1 MATNSILGTE
11 GNDRI
16 RGTEGDDVIET
27 YGGDDKVNGKG
38 GDDLI
43 IDTGTEGLGEE
54 LIVNGDFEDHGS
66 LNRGSWG
73 TFEGGDG
80 VAGWTTPDGRGIEIQ
95 TGGHGYVPGNNDG
108 DYVELDSHKGY
119 GVTNPTV
126 EMTQVVDTGDGG
138 TFQLQFDY
146 SARKNAGTSEMEIW
160 FGDQLIDRIT
170 DGEVEWTTKTYEVH
184 SDGGDVALT
193 FKGNEDGDTL
203 GALLDNVSL
212 REVTSSDDILRGN
225 GGDDT
230 IYGGD
235 GDDKLIGD
243 GGKSKVEL
251 NPAALPLYDITGSD
265 GIKITADVLGGIAG
279 WDNSFGFYLAD
290 ADGKPMT
297 GTILQDNEN
306 DGGSFTIDLSA
317 ADLAGATKLGFF
329 IVPDGDNPNGGDLSD
344 GQAVTF
350 YEDGGLYKITGVDTG
365 LFPPVIFSDETLNP
379 GQTDLEV
386 DNSNPGNMNFEDNY
400 FGDYDFN
407 DVNVQVT
414 VEGHNDM
421 VYDIAGLDNVCLDI
435 EVLGGIS
442 GWENSYGY
450 YLADADGN
458 PMTGKV
464 LQDNENEG
472 GTYEIN
478 LSSAELAGASKLGF
492 FIIPD
497 GNNASG
503 ADISDGQDITF
514 VDNWGRWEPQGV
526 DNGLYP
532 KVIFSDSNLNPDRE
546 AWMQDTAL
554 EGNQNFEDDVFGD
567 YDFND
572 VNVQVNGYTSADGND
587 TLYGEAGDDLLKG
600 NGGDDYLDG
609 GTGQDVLRGGTGND
623 TLDGGEGDDRLHGGM
638 GNDILEGGL
647 GIDFL
652 RGGKGDDIL
661 SGGDGADTLRG
672 GKGDDAM
679 DGGDGDDDLRG
690 GQGNDELYGGAGSDL
705 LKGGQGNDILDGGAG
720 ADILKG
726 GKGDDTLIWDAED
739 FAGGPSGNIYHGGKG
754 FDLLDVSAGDGS
766 SDIDLTGKGIKGIE
780 AVVGDGDENVTV
792 SLNEIGRE
800 SDGVFDDTFIA
811 VGIDSLELIG
821 GSLNKAGTKVRNK
834 SVWDEGTEDSG
845 ASMDQAMIDKL
856 TAAGIDLDN
865 TDLNAFVFTKANG
878 QEVTIWTDLDLSEIS
893 VLNSVSELS

>member
-1 MATNSILGTE
+1 
-11 GNDRI
+11 
-16 RGTEGDDVIET
+16 
-27 YGGDDKVNGKG
+27 
-38 GDDLI
+38 
-43 IDTGTEGLGEE
+43 
-54 LIVNGDFEDHGS
+54 
-66 LNRGSWG
+66 
-73 TFEGGDG
+73 
-80 VAGWTTPDGRGIEIQ
+80 
-95 TGGHGYVPGNNDG
+95 
-108 DYVELDSHKGY
+108 
-119 GVTNPTV
+119 
-126 EMTQVVDTGDGG
+126 
-138 TFQLQFDY
+138 
-146 SARKNAGTSEMEIW
+146 
-160 FGDQLIDRIT
+160 
-170 DGEVEWTTKTYEVH
+170 
-184 SDGGDVALT
+184 
-193 FKGNEDGDTL
+193 
-203 GALLDNVSL
+203 
-212 REVTSSDDILRGN
+212 
-225 GGDDT
+225 
-230 IYGGD
+230 
-235 GDDKLIGD
+235 
-243 GGKSKVEL
+243 
-251 NPAALPLYDITGSD
+251 
-265 GIKITADVLGGIAG
+265 
-279 WDNSFGFYLAD
+279 
-290 ADGKPMT
+290 
-297 GTILQDNEN
+297 
-306 DGGSFTIDLSA
+306 
-317 ADLAGATKLGFF
+317 
-329 IVPDGDNPNGGDLSD
+329 
-344 GQAVTF
+344 
-350 YEDGGLYKITGVDTG
+350 
-365 LFPPVIFSDETLNP
+365 
-379 GQTDLEV
+379 
-386 DNSNPGNMNFEDNY
+386 
-400 FGDYDFN
+400 
-407 DVNVQVT
+407 
-414 VEGHNDM
+414 
-421 VYDIAGLDNVCLDI
+421 
-435 EVLGGIS
+435 
-442 GWENSYGY
+442 
-450 YLADADGN
+450 
-458 PMTGKV
+458 
-464 LQDNENEG
+464 
-472 GTYEIN
+472 
-478 LSSAELAGASKLGF
+478 
-492 FIIPD
+492 
-497 GNNASG
+497 SG